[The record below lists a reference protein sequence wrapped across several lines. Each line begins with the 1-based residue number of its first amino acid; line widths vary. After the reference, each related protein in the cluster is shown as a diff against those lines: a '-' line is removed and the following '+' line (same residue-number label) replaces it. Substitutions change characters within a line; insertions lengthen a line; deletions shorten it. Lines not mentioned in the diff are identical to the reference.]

1 MEREEK
7 ADTQPDT
14 AIVTSDGTSDPK
26 RAGKKSNKT
35 SRSRSRRRTV
45 SYDGGKS
52 DFNDDFDADTSATEL
67 LRRRKEQD
75 QTSSSGDA
83 RTTDSLDPSFLSP
96 TVSPKSVTFSEQSQ
110 RPQSPPIDS
119 VLVNGKSQNRP
130 AADGKLFPFKLA
142 KSLGDEGANPS
153 TVTLKSY
160 AGVTT
165 PHGAEGETWKPFGEE
180 AGGEG
185 KGDDDDGGET
195 SAAATG
201 ESTPKPELERFETA
215 REGL

>member
-7 ADTQPDT
+7 ADKQPET
-14 AIVTSDGTSDPK
+14 AVATGDGTSDPK
-26 RAGKKSNKT
+26 KAGKKPNKT
-35 SRSRSRRRTV
+35 SRSRSRRRAV
-45 SYDGGKS
+45 SYDGGTA
-52 DFNDDFDADTSATEL
+52 DQNDDQDTDTSATEL

-75 QTSSSGDA
+75 QTSSSAD
-83 RTTDSLDPSFLSP
+83 RTTDSVDPTFL
-96 TVSPKSVTFSEQSQ
+96 TLTHSPKAVTFSSDENQ
-110 RPQSPPIDS
+110 PPP
-119 VLVNGKSQNRP
+119 VPVNDKNQNRP

-165 PHGAEGETWKPFGEE
+165 PRCDDEAWKKLVDGD
-180 AGGEG
+180 AGGELIDSNRSEG
-185 KGDDDDGGET
+185 EETRGGE
-195 SAAATG
+195 G
-201 ESTPKPELERFETA
+201 STRPDLERFETA